1 MMDKFKFILKRSK
14 EIDIRIA
21 GNDLYEVIN
30 RFLTSKRLEGN
41 IISWGFYY
49 KEWFGDRWEYY
60 IGPANSNSF
69 INMFDNFREDKFI

>member
-1 MMDKFKFILKRSK
+1 MDKFKFILKRSK

-41 IISWGFYY
+41 IISWRFYY
-49 KEWFGDRWEYY
+49 KEWVGDRWEYY
-60 IGPANSNSF
+60 IEPANSKSL
-69 INMFDNFREDKFI
+69 IKMFNIFREDNFI